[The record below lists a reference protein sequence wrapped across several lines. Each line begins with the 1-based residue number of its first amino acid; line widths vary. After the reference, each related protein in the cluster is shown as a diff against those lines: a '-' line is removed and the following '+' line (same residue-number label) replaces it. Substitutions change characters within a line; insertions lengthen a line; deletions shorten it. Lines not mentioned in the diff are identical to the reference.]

1 MSPAFFV
8 LDEGRADKGRLLWY
22 NYLDCAII
30 WQKHDRDGEIDMLI
44 ASYNPAVMGDVLVV
58 LTAPDTDAQTV
69 NQKGDVVAITDEK
82 SGNLLG
88 YNFLNASQILPE
100 LQGQNG
106 EVALTSDEVAKLIQT
121 AQAAGFDHELVL
133 DTTPHFQVGY
143 VEEVSDHPKS
153 DHLHITKVNLGDHVQ
168 QIVCGSVN
176 LRNHIKVVV
185 ANVGTMMPDG
195 KIIWPGKLLGVES
208 DGMICAPREL
218 ALKNA
223 PQKPGCLILDDDF
236 AENGA
241 AFDFK
246 RGNELFA

>member
-1 MSPAFFV
+1 
-8 LDEGRADKGRLLWY
+8 
-22 NYLDCAII
+22 
-30 WQKHDRDGEIDMLI
+30 MLI
-44 ASYNPAVMGDVLVV
+44 ASYNPKVMGDILVV
-58 LTAPDTDAQTV
+58 LTAPDTENQTV
-69 NQKGDVVAITDEK
+69 NQKGNVVAVTDQK
-82 SGNLLG
+82 SGDLLG
-88 YNFLNASQILPE
+88 YNFLAASEILPRLKDE
-100 LQGQNG
+100 NG
-106 EVALTSDEVAKLIQT
+106 EVELNHAEVDQLNQVAKE
-121 AQAAGFDHELVL
+121 AGFDYHLEL
-133 DTTPHFQVGY
+133 DKAPHFQVGY
-143 VEEVSDHPKS
+143 VEAMEDHPKS
-153 DHLHITKVNLGDHVQ
+153 DHLHITKVNLGDHTQ

-236 AENGA
+236 ADNGA

>member
-1 MSPAFFV
+1 
-8 LDEGRADKGRLLWY
+8 
-22 NYLDCAII
+22 
-30 WQKHDRDGEIDMLI
+30 MLI
-44 ASYNPAVMGDVLVV
+44 ASYNPSVMGDILVV
-58 LTAPDTDAQTV
+58 LTAPDAAAQTV
-69 NQKGDVVAITDEK
+69 SQKGNVVAVTDK
-82 SGNLLG
+82 KTGKPLG
-88 YNFLNASQILPE
+88 FNFLNASTILPRLKDE
-100 LQGQNG
+100 NG
-106 EVALTSDEVAKLIQT
+106 EVELGAAEVDQLNDAI
-121 AQAAGFDHELVL
+121 QAAGFDYSLAV
-133 DTTPHFQVGY
+133 DATPHFQVGY
-143 VEEVSDHPKS
+143 IEEVSDHPKS
-153 DHLHITKVNLGDHVQ
+153 DHLHITKVNLGDHTQ

-218 ALKNA
+218 GLKNA

-236 AENGA
+236 AKNGA

>member
-1 MSPAFFV
+1 
-8 LDEGRADKGRLLWY
+8 
-22 NYLDCAII
+22 
-30 WQKHDRDGEIDMLI
+30 MLI
-44 ASYNPAVMGDVLVV
+44 ASYNPAVMGDILVV
-58 LTAPDTDAQTV
+58 LTAPDTEAQTV
-69 NQKGDVVAITDEK
+69 SQKDNVVAVTDKK
-82 SGNLLG
+82 SGDLLG
-88 YNFLNASQILPE
+88 YNFLNASEILPRLKGE
-100 LQGQNG
+100 NG
-106 EVALTSDEVAKLIQT
+106 EVSLSAEEVDQLNQT
-121 AQAAGFDHELVL
+121 AQAAGFDYSLKL

-153 DHLHITKVNLGDHVQ
+153 DHLHITKVNLGDHTQ

>member
-1 MSPAFFV
+1 
-8 LDEGRADKGRLLWY
+8 
-22 NYLDCAII
+22 
-30 WQKHDRDGEIDMLI
+30 MLI
-44 ASYNPAVMGDVLVV
+44 ASYNPKVMGDILVV
-58 LTAPDTDAQTV
+58 LTAPDTAAQTV
-69 NQKGDVVAITDEK
+69 SQKGDVVAVTDKK
-82 SGNLLG
+82 SGHLLG
-88 YNFLNASQILPE
+88 YNFLNASQILPRLKDE
-100 LQGQNG
+100 NGQVNLTKE
-106 EVALTSDEVAKLIQT
+106 EVDQLNQA
-121 AQAAGFDHELVL
+121 AQAAGMDQRLTFDP
-133 DTTPHFQVGY
+133 TPHFQVGY

-153 DHLHITKVNLGDHVQ
+153 DHLHITKVNLGDHTQ

-208 DGMICAPREL
+208 DGMICAAREL

-246 RGNELFA
+246 RGNQLFA